1 MKRTRAS
8 IEGGYVRKTLSLPA
22 LLVTEIQSILKP
34 GETLS
39 LFITN
44 AAERELERETKRR
57 A

>member
-22 LLVTEIQSILKP
+22 MLVEQIEAILKP

-39 LFITN
+39 LFITT
-44 AAERELERETKRR
+44 AAEHEFAREKKRR
-57 A
+57 S

>member
-8 IEGGYVRKTLSLPA
+8 IEGGYARKTLSLPA
-22 LLVTEIQSILKP
+22 TLVEQIETILKP

-57 A
+57 S